1 MYEVL
6 IHSARGT
13 LTLDLFNSYE
23 AAEEQALLHCTQNP
37 HETVSIVETS
47 TGKQVFV
54 FKSAA

>member
-13 LTLDLFNSYE
+13 ITLDLFNSFE
-23 AAEEQALLHCTQNP
+23 AAEEQALQQCALKPN
-37 HETVSIVETS
+37 EMVSIVDTR

-54 FKSAA
+54 FESAA